1 MVEGGLAGD
10 PRAVL
15 ERLIRERGEDCA
27 SLSRL
32 IGRNPAYVQQF
43 IRRGSP
49 RRLAERDRERLA
61 RYFGVPETWLG
72 AEPARVPVAPAL
84 LTVPVLDTAASAG
97 PGAVGED
104 RRSAA
109 GLGFSEAWL
118 KRLRGGGGREG
129 LSVIGVRGDSMLP
142 TLSEG
147 DEILVDE
154 ADRDRLRDGIYVL
167 RVDGALLVKRL
178 VREGDGFAV
187 RSDNPDAGPVDL
199 SGGVDVVG
207 RVLWA
212 GRRLS

>member
-1 MVEGGLAGD
+1 MVEGD
-10 PRAVL
+10 PRTVL
-15 ERLIRERGEDCA
+15 ERLIRERGEDYT

-32 IGRNPAYVQQF
+32 IGRNDAYVQQF

-49 RRLAERDRERLA
+49 KALAERDRERLA

-72 AEPARVPVAPAL
+72 ADAARVPEAPKL

-109 GLGFSEAWL
+109 GLGFSESWL
-118 KRLRGGGGREG
+118 KRLRRSGGSDG

-142 TLSEG
+142 TLADG

-154 ADRDRLRDGIYVL
+154 ADRTALRDGIYVL
-167 RVDGALLVKRL
+167 RVDGALMVKRL

-187 RSDNPDAGPVDL
+187 RSDNRQAGPVDL
-199 SGGVDVVG
+199 SNGWAVIG

>member
-1 MVEGGLAGD
+1 MVDDD

-27 SLSRL
+27 SLSRM

-49 RRLAERDRERLA
+49 RRLAEQDRARLA

-72 AEPARVPVAPAL
+72 ADVIRAATLPAL
-84 LTVPVLDTAASAG
+84 RTVPVLDTAASAG

-109 GLGFSEAWL
+109 GFGFSEAWL
-118 KRLRGGGGREG
+118 RRLRPGGGGAGG
-129 LSVIGVRGDSMLP
+129 LAVIAVRGDSMEP
-142 TLSEG
+142 TLTDG

-154 ADRDRLRDGIYVL
+154 ADAGARLREGIYVL
-167 RVDGALLVKRL
+167 RVGGALMVKRL
-178 VREGDGFAV
+178 AREDEGLV
-187 RSDNPDAGPVDL
+187 VTSDNPRAGPVDL
-199 SGGVDVVG
+199 ADGVEVVG

-212 GRRLS
+212 GRKL

>member
-1 MVEGGLAGD
+1 MVEGD

-43 IRRGSP
+43 IKRGSP

-72 AEPARVPVAPAL
+72 ADASRVAPAPRL

-118 KRLRGGGGREG
+118 KCLRARGGHEG
-129 LSVIGVRGDSMLP
+129 LSVIGVRGDSMVP
-142 TLSEG
+142 TLADG

-154 ADRDRLRDGIYVL
+154 ADRERLREGIYVL
-167 RVDGALLVKRL
+167 RVDGALMVKRL

-187 RSDNPDAGPVDL
+187 RSDNADAGPVDL
-199 SGGVDVVG
+199 SNGWAVIG

-212 GRRLS
+212 GRRL

>member
-1 MVEGGLAGD
+1 MVEGDA
-10 PRAVL
+10 RAVL

-43 IRRGSP
+43 IKRGSP

-72 AEPARVPVAPAL
+72 ADTARVAEAPKL

-109 GLGFSEAWL
+109 GLGFSEEWL
-118 KRLRGGGGREG
+118 KRLRRSGGSEG

-142 TLSEG
+142 TLSDG

-154 ADRDRLRDGIYVL
+154 ADHEPLREGIYVL

-178 VREGDGFAV
+178 VREDEGFV
-187 RSDNPDAGPVDL
+187 VKSDNPNAGPVDL
-199 SGGVDVVG
+199 SNGWAVIG

-212 GRRLS
+212 GRQL

>member
-1 MVEGGLAGD
+1 MVEGD

-15 ERLIRERGEDCA
+15 ERLIRERREDCA

-43 IRRGSP
+43 IKRGSP

-61 RYFGVPETWLG
+61 RSFGVPEAWLG
-72 AEPARVPVAPAL
+72 ADLAVAASVAPRL

-109 GLGFSEAWL
+109 GFGFSEAWL
-118 KRLRGGGGREG
+118 KRLRGTGGCEG
-129 LSVIGVRGDSMLP
+129 LSVIGVRGESMVP
-142 TLSEG
+142 TLADG

-178 VREGDGFAV
+178 VREGGGFAV
-187 RSDNPDAGPVDL
+187 RSDNALADPVDL
-199 SGGVDVVG
+199 SGGIDVVG

-212 GRRLS
+212 GRRL

>member
-1 MVEGGLAGD
+1 MVEGD

-49 RRLAERDRERLA
+49 RRLSESDRERLA

-72 AEPARVPVAPAL
+72 AAETPTPEAPAL

-97 PGAVGED
+97 PGAVAED
-104 RRSAA
+104 RLSSA
-109 GLGFSEAWL
+109 GMGFSEAWL
-118 KRLRGGGGREG
+118 RRLRPHGSGKDG
-129 LSVIGVRGDSMLP
+129 LSVIRVRGTSMLP
-142 TLSEG
+142 TLSDG
-147 DEILVDE
+147 DEILVDGR
-154 ADRDRLRDGIYVL
+154 DTRDRLRDGIYVL
-167 RVDGALLVKRL
+167 RVDDVLLVKRL
-178 VREGDGFAV
+178 VRNGNGFDV
-187 RSDNPDAGPVDL
+187 RSDNPQAGPVDL
-199 SGGVDVVG
+199 AGGVEVIG

-212 GRRLS
+212 GRRL

>member
-1 MVEGGLAGD
+1 MVEADFAGD
-10 PRAVL
+10 SRAVL

-43 IRRGSP
+43 IKRGTP

-72 AEPARVPVAPAL
+72 ADAARLPETPKL

-109 GLGFSEAWL
+109 GLGFSEEWL
-118 KRLRGGGGREG
+118 KRLRGHGGQVG
-129 LSVIGVRGDSMLP
+129 LSVIGVRGDSMVP
-142 TLSEG
+142 TLSDG

-154 ADRDRLRDGIYVL
+154 ADRERLRDGIYVL
-167 RVDGALLVKRL
+167 RVDDALLVKRL
-178 VREGDGFAV
+178 AREGEGFAV
-187 RSDNPDAGPVDL
+187 RSDNPLADPVDL
-199 SGGVDVVG
+199 SGGVAVVG

-212 GRRLS
+212 GRRL

>member
-1 MVEGGLAGD
+1 MVEGRLPGD

-15 ERLIRERGEDCA
+15 DRLIRERREDCA

-72 AEPARVPVAPAL
+72 AEIASESERPAL

-97 PGAVGED
+97 PGAFGED

-118 KRLRGGGGREG
+118 RRLRVTGGIEG
-129 LSVIGVRGDSMLP
+129 LSVIGVRGDSMVPALCD
-142 TLSEG
+142 G

-154 ADRDRLRDGIYVL
+154 LDRVALRDGIYVL
-167 RVDGALLVKRL
+167 RAGGTLLVKRL
-178 VREGDGFAV
+178 LREGEGFAV
-187 RSDNPDAGPVDL
+187 RSDNPRADPVDL
-199 SGGVDVVG
+199 STGIDIVG
-207 RVLWA
+207 RVIWA
-212 GRRLS
+212 GRRL

>member
-1 MVEGGLAGD
+1 MVEGGSPGD
-10 PRAVL
+10 PRVVL

-43 IRRGSP
+43 IKRGSP
-49 RRLAERDRERLA
+49 RRLAEQDRERLA

-72 AEPARVPVAPAL
+72 AEAARVPVGPKL

-109 GLGFSEAWL
+109 GMGFSEAWL
-118 KRLRGGGGREG
+118 KRLRARGGRDG
-129 LSVIGVRGDSMLP
+129 LSVIGVRGDSMVP
-142 TLSEG
+142 TLADG
-147 DEILVDE
+147 DDILVDE
-154 ADRDRLRDGIYVL
+154 ADRVSLRDGIYVL

-178 VREGDGFAV
+178 VREEQGFAV
-187 RSDNPDAGPVDL
+187 RSDNPLAGPVDL
-199 SGGVDVVG
+199 SGSVDIVG

-212 GRRLS
+212 GRKL

>member
-1 MVEGGLAGD
+1 MSIMVEAD
-10 PRAVL
+10 PRTVL
-15 ERLIRERGEDCA
+15 ERLIRERGEDYT

-32 IGRNPAYVQQF
+32 IGRNDAYVQQF

-49 RRLAERDRERLA
+49 KALAERDRERLA

-72 AEPARVPVAPAL
+72 AAAARVLEAPKL

-118 KRLRGGGGREG
+118 KRLRGHGGQEG

-142 TLSEG
+142 TLSDG

-154 ADRDRLRDGIYVL
+154 ADRERLRDGIYVL

-178 VREGDGFAV
+178 VREGGDFAV
-187 RSDNPDAGPVDL
+187 KSDNPLADPVDL
-199 SGGVDVVG
+199 SGGVDVIG

-212 GRRLS
+212 GGRL

>member
-1 MVEGGLAGD
+1 MAEHD
-10 PRAVL
+10 PRTVL
-15 ERLIRERGEDCA
+15 DRLIRERGEDCA

-49 RRLAERDRERLA
+49 RRLAEADRQRLA

-72 AEPARVPVAPAL
+72 APAPPRRPEASAL

-104 RRSAA
+104 RLSAA
-109 GLGFSEAWL
+109 GLGFSEEWL
-118 KRLRGGGGREG
+118 RRLRPGGGREG
-129 LSVIGVRGDSMLP
+129 LSVIRVAGDSMLP
-142 TLSEG
+142 TLTDG
-147 DEILVDE
+147 DEILVDR
-154 ADRDRLRDGIYVL
+154 RDARDGLRDGIYVL
-167 RVDGALLVKRL
+167 RVDGVLLVKRL

-187 RSDNPDAGPVDL
+187 KSDNPAAGPVDL
-199 SGGVDVVG
+199 AGGVDVLG

-212 GRRLS
+212 GRRL

>member
-1 MVEGGLAGD
+1 MVEGGSPGD
-10 PRAVL
+10 PRVVL

-43 IRRGSP
+43 IKRGSP
-49 RRLAERDRERLA
+49 RRLAEQDRERLA

-72 AEPARVPVAPAL
+72 AEAARVPAGAKL

-118 KRLRGGGGREG
+118 KRLRARGGRDG
-129 LSVIGVRGDSMLP
+129 LSVIGVRGDSMVP
-142 TLSEG
+142 TLADG
-147 DEILVDE
+147 DDILVDE
-154 ADRDRLRDGIYVL
+154 ADRVSLRDGIYVL

-178 VREGDGFAV
+178 VREEEGFAV
-187 RSDNPDAGPVDL
+187 RSDNPLAGPVDL
-199 SGGVDVVG
+199 SGGVDIVG

-212 GRRLS
+212 GRKL

>member
-1 MVEGGLAGD
+1 MVEGAYPDD

-15 ERLIRERGEDCA
+15 DRLIRERGEDCA

-49 RRLAERDRERLA
+49 RRLAEPDRARLA

-72 AEPARVPVAPAL
+72 AVAERAPERPAL

-97 PGAVGED
+97 PGAFGDD

-109 GLGFSEAWL
+109 GFGFSEGWL
-118 KRLRGGGGREG
+118 RRLRRRGGRDG

-142 TLSEG
+142 TLNDG

-154 ADRDRLRDGIYVL
+154 TDRERLRDGIYVL
-167 RVDGALLVKRL
+167 RVDGTLMVKRL

-187 RSDNPDAGPVDL
+187 RSDNPRADPVDL
-199 SGGVDVVG
+199 AGGVDVVG

-212 GRRLS
+212 GRRL